1 MIATYR
7 EGHDSTVGDEW
18 AEAVPVLDHFTSVA
32 DLSRYAAIPDDWRIG
47 ISDVVGSTQA
57 IKAGRYKAVNLAGAA
72 SISAVANALGG
83 DLPLFVF
90 GGDGA
95 RFAVSPA
102 QAPAAAEAL
111 ARVAMW
117 AGRDLDLDLRVGMT
131 GVAEARAAG
140 FDARVAFWQA
150 SDDVR
155 YAMFA
160 GGAMEWADGQLKNGA
175 MGLAPAAAGE
185 EPDLTGLSC
194 HWGPLL
200 PTQGKIVSLIVKP
213 VPGASQQRFGDIASD
228 VLAVLGDAAALNPV
242 PADGPD
248 VGWLSASIAF
258 QSGISHKGRRGWW
271 WCLPVLMRTVLIW
284 LVFTLGIRMG
294 RFDPGRY
301 RREMAA
307 NTDYRKFD
315 DGLMMTVDCSMD
327 TAQRLEKIL
336 DEAAAEGVVRYG
348 LHLQD
353 QALITCVVPS
363 AVNPDHVHFVDG
375 AGGGYASAA
384 RQLGGAR
391 GEAEE
396 NPAQPE

>member
-1 MIATYR
+1 LA
-7 EGHDSTVGDEW
+7 DQWVK
-18 AEAVPVLDHFTSVA
+18 AVPVLDRFASVA
-32 DLSRYAAIPDDWRIG
+32 DPSRYAALPDDWRIG

-57 IKAGRYKAVNLAGAA
+57 IEAGRYKAVNLAGAG

-83 DLPLFVF
+83 ALPLFVF

-95 RFAVSPA
+95 RFAVAPA
-102 QAPAAAEAL
+102 QAPAAAAAL
-111 ARVAMW
+111 AQVAMW
-117 AGRDLDLDLRVGMT
+117 ARRDLDLDLRVGLT
-131 GVAEARAAG
+131 TVAEARAAG

-155 YAMFA
+155 YAMFT
-160 GGAMEWADGQLKNGA
+160 GGAMEWADGQLKSGA
-175 MGLAPAAAGE
+175 RGLAPAAAGN

-213 VPGASQQRFGDIASD
+213 VPGASLARFGDIVSE

-242 PADGPD
+242 PADGAD

-258 QSGISHKGRRGWW
+258 QSRIAHKGRTGWW
-271 WCLPVLMRTVLIW
+271 RCLPALTTTALIW
-284 LVFTLGIRMG
+284 LVFKLGIPIG

-315 DGLMMTVDCSMD
+315 DGLMMTMDCSMD
-327 TAQRLEKIL
+327 AAERLRKVL

-363 AVNPDHVHFVDG
+363 AVTPDHVHFVDG

-384 RQLGGAR
+384 RQLGAAPGDAR
-391 GEAEE
+391 GK
-396 NPAQPE
+396 PAAPE